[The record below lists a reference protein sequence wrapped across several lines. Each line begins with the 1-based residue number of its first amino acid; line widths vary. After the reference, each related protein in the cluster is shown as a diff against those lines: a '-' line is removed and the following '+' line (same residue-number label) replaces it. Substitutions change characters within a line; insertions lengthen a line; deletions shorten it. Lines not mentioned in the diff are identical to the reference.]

1 MEEEHV
7 TKAPLPDAF
16 LQFLET
22 NGLDPSIYTAIDST
36 PRYILLQRL
45 RPGFESCIEEVEA
58 EVKCKLEK
66 LEWLLGFYFL
76 PPHVQIAGS
85 RAYREGK
92 IYGIDVAFGAVVMAL
107 NTWGSCSRPVCC
119 SCIEQVS
126 LGWKEKWMC
135 SRSGHL
141 EDHGKRG
148 KRQIKVALYL
158 NCPQLNDLNLNSCRN
173 LHPGSHF
180 TPCSIAII
188 SQKFDA
194 TLQIIQDKALMEDP
208 IYEENSGKGMWK
220 NQSEVLEIGDVKA
233 CKYVLISV
241 TSYAPGFF
249 LISKAPWYLLPL
261 AWAWTRTAIIGKNRS
276 LNRTLA
282 PLLVSLRPLSL
293 SMLVSL
299 VCCCG
304 CVASTTPW
312 HSLWKFD
319 LAAKYFERA
328 MRLVSMLDI
337 NSITDIGERKLLM
350 DLNLARSRTAWEV
363 LDPNLAVHC

>member
-45 RPGFESCIEEVEA
+45 KLGFESCIEEVEA

-92 IYGIDVAFGAVVMAL
+92 
-107 NTWGSCSRPVCC
+107 
-119 SCIEQVS
+119 
-126 LGWKEKWMC
+126 
-135 SRSGHL
+135 
-141 EDHGKRG
+141 
-148 KRQIKVALYL
+148 ALYL

-220 NQSEVLEIGDVKA
+220 NQSEV
-233 CKYVLISV
+233 
-241 TSYAPGFF
+241 
-249 LISKAPWYLLPL
+249 
-261 AWAWTRTAIIGKNRS
+261 
-276 LNRTLA
+276 
-282 PLLVSLRPLSL
+282 
-293 SMLVSL
+293 
-299 VCCCG
+299 
-304 CVASTTPW
+304 
-312 HSLWKFD
+312 
-319 LAAKYFERA
+319 
-328 MRLVSMLDI
+328 
-337 NSITDIGERKLLM
+337 
-350 DLNLARSRTAWEV
+350 
-363 LDPNLAVHC
+363 